1 MQWSRL
7 KKQVESR
14 FCDSLQKRVQLH
26 TTRFDS
32 KGEYGKFWILLDR
45 KEIFAAHD
53 VTSLVEQSRIAKHL
67 QEINNC
73 SNPSGAQRAAY
84 YETLHTAKDIAH
96 QKNIWS
102 RYECEG
108 ALRQYLNLSIEEA
121 LLSENDFIK
130 ALSLFD
136 ARTGKRRLAALE
148 TNSYQHLLVR
158 QFYTVRCEAE
168 NLKPVSS

>member
-1 MQWSRL
+1 MASFGFCWIEKKSSPRTMSLLWSSKARLQSTSSRL
-7 KKQVESR
+7 TIVPTILER
-14 FCDSLQKRVQLH
+14 NALLI
-26 TTRFDS
+26 TRR
-32 KGEYGKFWILLDR
+32 Y
-45 KEIFAAHD
+45 
-53 VTSLVEQSRIAKHL
+53 
-67 QEINNC
+67 
-73 SNPSGAQRAAY
+73 
-84 YETLHTAKDIAH
+84 TAKDIAH